1 MNLDWKVIALFLV
14 GLLLWW
20 FFFLSISHAAKQQR
34 MAVPVHQ
41 LLAIVFGILALV
53 CIGGGICAIVANARS
68 KTELSILG
76 AHLTTGHIG
85 VAFVGIGLIIA
96 IFVVRSVLKNQRGL

>member
-34 MAVPVHQ
+34 ATIPLHQ
-41 LLAIVFGILALV
+41 IFAIVFGILALV
-53 CIGGGICAIVANARS
+53 CIGGGICALVANAKS

-76 AHLTTGHIG
+76 AHLTTGHVG

-96 IFVVRSVLKNQRGL
+96 IFVVRAVLKNQRGL

>member
-34 MAVPVHQ
+34 MAVPV
-41 LLAIVFGILALV
+41 LNSWPSSLASCRSPASA
-53 CIGGGICAIVANARS
+53 GGICAIVAQRQ
-68 KTELSILG
+68 I
-76 AHLTTGHIG
+76 
-85 VAFVGIGLIIA
+85 
-96 IFVVRSVLKNQRGL
+96 KNRA